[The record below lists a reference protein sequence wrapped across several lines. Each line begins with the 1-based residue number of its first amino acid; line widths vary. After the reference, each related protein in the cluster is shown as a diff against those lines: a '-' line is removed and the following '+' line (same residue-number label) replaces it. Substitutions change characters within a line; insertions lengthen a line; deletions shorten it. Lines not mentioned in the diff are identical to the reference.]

1 MQLLQ
6 IRYKFKHTTIT
17 QKKNEEGAT
26 KTLYVL
32 LITSICKLIYFKLII
47 SASCLDE

>member
-1 MQLLQ
+1 MYNVQLLQ

-26 KTLYVL
+26 KTL
-32 LITSICKLIYFKLII
+32 
-47 SASCLDE
+47 